1 MNNAVEFQE
10 SGSTLHGPPT
20 QSYMIM
26 DLASYATPRMR
37 TPCPAAAPGPSSM
50 FLPWILLKKEPSDV
64 YVGKSPP

>member
-37 TPCPAAAPGPSSM
+37 TTCPAPGTSSM
-50 FLPWILLKKEPSDV
+50 FLLFKIILRHDEDSIAEV
-64 YVGKSPP
+64 